1 MTSDPVVLLVDD
13 NELVRGSVSAVL
25 RREGFDV
32 LAFAT
37 GEEAIG
43 AIESGKFDFAFAL
56 IDLSLPDIPGERV
69 VVALRMRDPNVR
81 ILAISGYP
89 ANMLKPQL
97 DMIGVNSFLQKPFDT
112 EELLEALSVSLD

>member
-43 AIESGKFDFAFAL
+43 AIESGEFDFAFAL

-69 VVALRMRDPNVR
+69 VVALRMQDPNVR